1 MSIRPGP
8 PTYAGG
14 AGFIL
19 SSMTRIPAGS
29 DPLIEPGDRLSSERT
44 ARYSRTVSLPGFGL
58 VAQRRLAAARVLVV
72 GAGGLGSATIPGL
85 AAAGFGTVGIIDADS
100 VEASNLPRQTIHGI
114 RDVGRSKVA
123 SALETVA
130 MLDPDTRAIGYEVML
145 TADNALEILGDYDL
159 VLDGSDNFATR
170 YLTNDAAL
178 ISGIPVVWGA
188 VHQFGGQAGVSWA
201 ARGPHYRDLFPEPPA
216 PGTVPS
222 CAEAGALPSVCA
234 VIGGLMV
241 TEAIKLVSGV
251 GDPLLGRVTIYDSL
265 RGTFREVA
273 YDSDPAGTPV
283 TGLVDYD
290 AFCGV
295 APDTDATRA
304 GTDIGSRELS
314 ELLAAGADIRI
325 LDVRDPWEAQVATL
339 GGSLLLPLGELE
351 IDPQAA
357 ADSLRGGPPIVVYC
371 HHGSRSERARDL
383 LESGGLGGVRV
394 LAGGIDEWSA
404 TIDPSITRY

>member
-1 MSIRPGP
+1 
-8 PTYAGG
+8 
-14 AGFIL
+14 
-19 SSMTRIPAGS
+19 MTRMPAGA
-29 DPLIEPGDRLSSERT
+29 DPVVEPGDALSPERT
-44 ARYSRTVSLPGFGL
+44 ARYSRTVILPGFGL

-85 AAAGFGTVGIIDADS
+85 AAAGFGHVGIIDADT

-130 MLDPDTRAIGYEVML
+130 TLDPDAGATGYEVML
-145 TADNALEILGDYDL
+145 TAGNALEIMRGYDL

-178 ISGIPVVWGA
+178 LTGIPVVWGA

-201 ARGPHYRDLFPEPPA
+201 SRGPHYRDLFPEPPA
-216 PGTVPS
+216 PGSVPS
-222 CAEAGALPSVCA
+222 CTDAGALPSVCA
-234 VIGGLMV
+234 VIGALMV
-241 TEAIKLVSGV
+241 TEAIKLVTGV

-273 YDSDPAGTPV
+273 YASDPSGTPV

-295 APDTDATRA
+295 PPIPAAGEAT
-304 GTDIGSRELS
+304 GTDIDGRELS
-314 ELLAAGADIRI
+314 ALLAAGADIRL
-325 LDVRDPWEAQVATL
+325 LDVREPWEAQVASL
-339 GGSLLLPLGELE
+339 DGSLLLPLGDLE
-351 IDPQAA
+351 QDPQAA
-357 ADSLRGGPPIVVYC
+357 ADALRSGPPVVVYC
-371 HHGSRSERARDL
+371 HRGPRSERARVL
-383 LESGGLGGVRV
+383 LERAGLGGVRV
-394 LAGGIDEWSA
+394 LAGGIDAWSA